1 MLQHYIK
8 HVEEDKH
15 RVIERVTETRSTGN
29 IVYGGFRECMT
40 SGECLGLEVVHYAA
54 STH

>member
-8 HVEEDKH
+8 HDEEGKH
-15 RVIERVTETRSTGN
+15 RFIEGAIGTRSAGN
-29 IVYGGFRECMT
+29 VVYGGLRECT
-40 SGECLGLEVVHYAA
+40 ASKECSGLEVVHYAA